1 VAGHFSFAF
10 PVPYDLIYR
19 VCEKEDKAL
28 PNVVVVGTQW
38 GDEGK
43 GKIVD
48 LLTEKARLVV
58 RYQGGNN
65 AGHTL
70 VVGGDKFIFHL
81 IPSGILHPGTTCL
94 IGNGVVLDPEVFLME
109 VDRLKERGLTVNPEN
124 LRISE
129 RTQVIMPYH
138 QRIDIAREE
147 KKGAGKIG
155 TTGRGIG
162 PCYEDKVGRRGIRVA
177 DLVEPERLKAKLAD
191 VLPEKNFYLE
201 KFLGA
206 QPFTADEILAKY
218 TGMGARLK
226 PLVDNV
232 VVLIDEAIKQGQ
244 NILFEGAQG
253 THLDIDHGTY
263 PFVTSSNPVA
273 GGACTGAG
281 VGPTRLQQVLGIVKA
296 YTTRVGGGPF
306 PTECLDQVGDHLVEC
321 GAEFG
326 STTGR
331 RRRCGWLDTVVL
343 KDSARL
349 NGLTGLAITKLDV
362 LTGVNPVKICVA
374 YEVGGSRRETIPAT
388 IQELEQCRPIY
399 EELPGWS
406 EDIRGVRQVA
416 DFPQATQNYLKRLE
430 ELVGVPIQIVSV
442 GPDREETII
451 VQNPFG

>member
-1 VAGHFSFAF
+1 M
-10 PVPYDLIYR
+10 
-19 VCEKEDKAL
+19 

-48 LLTEKARLVV
+48 LLTERAQLVA

-70 VVGGDKFIFHL
+70 VVGGEKFIFHL
-81 IPSGILHPGTTCL
+81 IPSGILHSDTLCL

-109 VDRLKERGLTVNPEN
+109 VDRLKGRGIKIGPEN

-138 QRIDIAREE
+138 RRIDVAREE

-162 PCYEDKVGRRGIRVA
+162 PCYEDKVARRGIRVA
-177 DLVEPERLKAKLAD
+177 DLVDAELLQTKLAEL
-191 VLPEKNFYLE
+191 LPEKNFYLE
-201 KFLGA
+201 KFLHNK
-206 QPFTADEILAKY
+206 PFTPEEILASY
-218 TGMGARLK
+218 LEMGQRLK
-226 PLVDNV
+226 PLVANV
-232 VVLIDEAIKQGQ
+232 SVILQEAARNGK

-273 GGACTGAG
+273 GGAATGTG
-281 VGPTRLQQVLGIVKA
+281 VGPGQLHRVLGIVKA

-306 PTECLDQVGDHLVEC
+306 PTECLDKVGDHLVEC
-321 GAEFG
+321 GVEFG

-331 RRRCGWLDTVVL
+331 RRRCGWLDAVVL
-343 KDSARL
+343 KDAARL

-362 LTGVNPVKICVA
+362 LSTLNPVKICVA
-374 YEVGGSRRETIPAT
+374 YEVDGSRRDTIPAT
-388 IQELEQCRPIY
+388 IKDLERCRPVF
-399 EELPGWS
+399 EDLPGWT
-406 EDIRGVRQVA
+406 EDIRRVRTYA
-416 DFPQATQNYLKRLE
+416 DLPANTRRYLERVE
-430 ELVGVPIQIVSV
+430 ELVGVPIQIISV
-442 GPDREETII
+442 GPDREETIV
-451 VQNPFG
+451 VQNPFS

>member
-1 VAGHFSFAF
+1 
-10 PVPYDLIYR
+10 
-19 VCEKEDKAL
+19 L

-58 RYQGGNN
+58 RFQGGNN

-70 VVGGDKFIFHL
+70 VVGGEKFIFHL
-81 IPSGILHPGTTCL
+81 VPSGILHPGTVCV
-94 IGNGVVLDPEVFLME
+94 IGNGVVLDPEVLLME
-109 VDRLKERGLTVNPEN
+109 MDRLSGRGIKVTPEN

-138 QRIDIAREE
+138 RRIDVAREE
-147 KKGAGKIG
+147 KQGAGKIG

-177 DLVEPERLKAKLAD
+177 DLVNPEVFKAKLAE
-191 VLPEKNFYLE
+191 VLPEKNFCLE

-206 QPFTADEILAKY
+206 QPFTQDEILAPY
-218 TGMGARLK
+218 AELGARLK
-226 PLVDNV
+226 PFMTNV
-232 VVLIDEAIKQGQ
+232 SVLLAQAGRKGE

-263 PFVTSSNPVA
+263 PYVTSSNPVA
-273 GGACTGAG
+273 GGACTGTG
-281 VGPTRLQQVLGIVKA
+281 VGPGQLHHILGIVKA

-306 PTECLDQVGDHLVEC
+306 PTECLDEVGDHLVEC
-321 GAEFG
+321 GVEFG

-331 RRRCGWLDTVVL
+331 RRRCGWLDAVVL
-343 KDSARL
+343 RDAANL

-362 LTGVNPVKICVA
+362 LTSLNPLKICVG
-374 YEVGGSRRETIPAT
+374 YEVNGSPRETIPAT
-388 IQELEQCRPIY
+388 IQELERCRPIF

-406 EDIRGVRQVA
+406 EDIRGVRRLT
-416 DFPQATQNYLKRLE
+416 DFPQATRNYLNRLE
-430 ELVGVPIQIVSV
+430 ELAGVPIQIVSV
-442 GPDREETII
+442 GPDRDETIV
-451 VQNPFG
+451 VQNPFE